1 MIIRQLS
8 VFIENRQG
16 RLAEVMDTLS
26 ENNIDISALSLADT
40 ADYGVLRLIVSD
52 PEKGREALT
61 ASGVVVRITDMVA
74 AVLED
79 VPGGAASVIRLLAEN
94 DIAVEYMYACI
105 GRVNGKALMVL
116 RVEDIEKTEKILS
129 ENGLTAL
136 RPEDVYRI

>member
-8 VFIENRQG
+8 VFVENRQG

-26 ENNIDISALSLADT
+26 ENSIDISALSLADT

-52 PEKGREALT
+52 PEKGREVLT
-61 ASGVVVRITDMVA
+61 ASGVVVRITEMVA

-79 VPGGAASVIRLLAEN
+79 VPGGAARIVRLLAEN
-94 DIAVEYMYACI
+94 GIAVEYMYACI

-116 RVEDIEKTEKILS
+116 RVEDIEKTETILS
-129 ENGLTAL
+129 ENGLSAL
-136 RPEDVYRI
+136 SPEDIYRI